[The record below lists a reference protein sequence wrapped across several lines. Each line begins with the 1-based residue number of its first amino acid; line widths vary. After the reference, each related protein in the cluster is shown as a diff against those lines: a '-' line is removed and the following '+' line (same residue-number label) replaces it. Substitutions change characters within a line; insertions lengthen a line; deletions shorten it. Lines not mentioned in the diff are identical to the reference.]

1 MLNYVAC
8 SCHIYAQGWL
18 RLISCLILYLAM
30 ASAFLQ
36 WLNRVVVGEPEARNE
51 EATQKDAQDAAQES
65 QQEMNKKVNM
75 PEAEKEAD
83 TEGASE
89 EMERN
94 EESKRDKA
102 TQHEHTQEMKQE
114 ATQETNDMNTQQA
127 SSEEAVKQKDSDK
140 QEEVTSPD
148 TNQPVPKKE
157 YNILIIPTTVT
168 DCPEYFKHGYND
180 TSLEDSFIVANH
192 IVKKEG
198 EFGLRPMLTTYT
210 NAEVLFDYEVT
221 HNDETYSFNIG
232 YVRQSREIEI
242 NNNGL
247 MDVLADEIP
256 RYVAGLHLVIFVTSC
271 RKSIPVTESIIKYF
285 PPEAQSISLL
295 VVTQCNRDKNMSDKE
310 RRYIIDKF
318 DAWCGSY
325 KMKKGIIPVCFRD
338 GDFHLSGPRKGFHGR
353 RIREDEEILLD
364 LIINWCE
371 EMVPVKSI
379 LIPEGNESDSDEE
392 SGEEVF

>member
-1 MLNYVAC
+1 MLNYVVC

-18 RLISCLILYLAM
+18 MLISCLILYLAM
-30 ASAFLQ
+30 ASAFLK
-36 WLNRVVVGEPEARNE
+36 WLNRVVVGEPEERNE
-51 EATQKDAQDAAQES
+51 EATQRDAQDAVQES
-65 QQEMNKKVNM
+65 QQEMNKKVM

-83 TEGASE
+83 TEGVPE

-94 EESKRDKA
+94 EESKCDKA
-102 TQHEHTQEMKQE
+102 TQREHIQERKQE

-148 TNQPVPKKE
+148 TNQPVPKKK
-157 YNILIIPTTVT
+157 YNILIIPTTIT
-168 DCPEYFKHGYND
+168 DCSKYFEHGYNY

-192 IVKKEG
+192 IVKKER

-242 NNNGL
+242 NDNGL
-247 MDVLADEIP
+247 INILAHEIP

-271 RKSIPVTESIIKYF
+271 TKSIPVTESIIKYF

-310 RRYIIDKF
+310 RRDIIEEF

-325 KMKKGIIPVCFRD
+325 KMKKGIIPVCFCD
-338 GDFHLSGPRKGFHGR
+338 GDFHLSGPRKGFHAR
-353 RIREDEEILLD
+353 RIKEDEEILRD
-364 LIINWCE
+364 LIINQCE

-379 LIPEGNESDSDEE
+379 LIPEGNESSSDEE

>member
-1 MLNYVAC
+1 MLNYVTC

-36 WLNRVVVGEPEARNE
+36 WLNRVVVGEPEERNE
-51 EATQKDAQDAAQES
+51 EATERDAQDAAQES

-83 TEGASE
+83 TEGAPE

-127 SSEEAVKQKDSDK
+127 SSEEEEPVKQKDSDK

-168 DCPEYFKHGYND
+168 DCSDFFKHGYND

-198 EFGLRPMLTTYT
+198 EFGLRKSMMTIYT
-210 NAEVLFDYEVT
+210 SAEISFDYEVT
-221 HNDETYSFNIG
+221 LNDETYSFNIG
-232 YVRQSREIEI
+232 YVRQSREIKI

-271 RKSIPVTESIIKYF
+271 TKSIPVTESIIKYF
-285 PPEAQSISLL
+285 PPEAQSISSL

-310 RRYIIDKF
+310 RRSIIEEF
-318 DAWCGSY
+318 DACCGSY
-325 KMKKGIIPVCFRD
+325 KMKKGIIPVCFHD

-364 LIINWCE
+364 LIINQCE

-379 LIPEGNESDSDEE
+379 LIPPGNESDSD
-392 SGEEVF
+392 

>member
-30 ASAFLQ
+30 ASAFLK
-36 WLNRVVVGEPEARNE
+36 WLNRVVVGEPEERNE
-51 EATQKDAQDAAQES
+51 EATQRDTQDAAQES
-65 QQEMNKKVNM
+65 QQEIRNKKVNM
-75 PEAEKEAD
+75 PEAEKEVD

-94 EESKRDKA
+94 EESKCDKA
-102 TQHEHTQEMKQE
+102 TQREHTQEMKQE
-114 ATQETNDMNTQQA
+114 ATQETNDMITQQT
-127 SSEEAVKQKDSDK
+127 SSEEEEPVKQKDSDK
-140 QEEVTSPD
+140 QEEAPD

-157 YNILIIPTTVT
+157 YNILIIPITVT
-168 DCPEYFKHGYND
+168 DCSEFFKHGYND

-192 IVKKEG
+192 IVKEEG
-198 EFGLRPMLTTYT
+198 EFGLRNSMMTIYT
-210 NAEVLFDYEVT
+210 SAEVLFDYEVT
-221 HNDETYSFNIG
+221 RNDETYSFNIG
-232 YVRQSREIEI
+232 YVRQGREIEI
-242 NNNGL
+242 NDNGL
-247 MDVLADEIP
+247 INILAREIP
-256 RYVAGLHLVIFVTSC
+256 RYVVGLHLVIFVTSC
-271 RKSIPVTESIIKYF
+271 TKSIPVTESIIKYF

-310 RRYIIDKF
+310 RKDIIDEF
-318 DAWCGSY
+318 DGWCGSY

-338 GDFHLSGPRKGFHGR
+338 GDFHLSGPRKGFHAR

-364 LIINWCE
+364 LIINQCE

-379 LIPEGNESDSDEE
+379 LIPEGNESDSD
-392 SGEEVF
+392 